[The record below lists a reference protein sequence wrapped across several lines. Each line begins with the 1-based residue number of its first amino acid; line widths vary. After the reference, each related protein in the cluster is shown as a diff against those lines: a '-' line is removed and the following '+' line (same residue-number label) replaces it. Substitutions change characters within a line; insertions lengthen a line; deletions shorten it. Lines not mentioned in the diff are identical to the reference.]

1 MWGEHCAVAAV
12 HREVPV
18 KVTAWIDEG
27 VVALVQEQRHQVNPR
42 HGRWRNRS
50 RLDLDRDRGAA
61 CCVDLETVD
70 LPNNRFKLPFFM
82 LCAGVFVLL
91 LVQGELVVFSAI
103 LLALSVVCIVVIA
116 SGRNP
121 RWLQSPLDR
130 WEAKKHRRS
139 N

>member
-1 MWGEHCAVAAV
+1 
-12 HREVPV
+12 VP
-18 KVTAWIDEG
+18 
-27 VVALVQEQRHQVNPR
+27 LVQGQRHQANRR
-42 HGRWRNRS
+42 HGRWRSRS
-50 RLDLDRDRGAA
+50 CLDLDRDRGAA
-61 CCVDLETVD
+61 RCVDLETVD

-91 LVQGELVVFSAI
+91 LVQGEHVVFSAI
-103 LLALSVVCIVVIA
+103 LLSLSVVCIVVIA

-130 WEAKKHRRS
+130 WEAKKRHRS